1 MQGSSPRQAVVAFRS
16 ASKIG
21 PCILSKSPNLA
32 ADARV
37 QGAPRWWPLEA
48 GAWESLE
55 ALATAAGYAAEDV
68 QAALLASVPL
78 LISIP
83 WKPHQSQAHTNALM
97 ADITR
102 AMSGRQKSPS
112 NLPSNPSSFKKLST
126 TEDL

>member
-1 MQGSSPRQAVVAFRS
+1 MPNVARSQRGCRGVESSG
-16 ASKIG
+16 ASSSIFF
-21 PCILSKSPNLA
+21 
-32 ADARV
+32 D
-37 QGAPRWWPLEA
+37 
-48 GAWESLE
+48 
-55 ALATAAGYAAEDV
+55 LATAAGYSAEDV

-102 AMSGRQKSPS
+102 AMGGRQKSPS
-112 NLPSNPSSFKKLST
+112 NPPSNPSSFKKLST

>member
-1 MQGSSPRQAVVAFRS
+1 MQFLQVEPAV
-16 ASKIG
+16 
-21 PCILSKSPNLA
+21 
-32 ADARV
+32 ARA
-37 QGAPRWWPLEA
+37 GRRTLET
-48 GAWESLE
+48 
-55 ALATAAGYAAEDV
+55 LATAAGYSAEAV

-112 NLPSNPSSFKKLST
+112 NPPSNPSSFKKLST

>member
-1 MQGSSPRQAVVAFRS
+1 MV
-16 ASKIG
+16 
-21 PCILSKSPNLA
+21 
-32 ADARV
+32 
-37 QGAPRWWPLEA
+37 PLQR
-48 GAWESLE
+48 LQF
-55 ALATAAGYAAEDV
+55 LPVV

-112 NLPSNPSSFKKLST
+112 NPPSNPSSFKKLNSDSA